1 MLSCSRITCKL
12 TNGQWHAD
20 PELEFYV
27 QLYTHND
34 IFNSW
39 LVVFFVCGSAQG
51 FTRTTLSFGLMLQQ
65 QTRQWCGS
73 YFPPVPAALH
83 WNGYG
88 CWCGIGGGGTPVD
101 EFDAV
106 CKAHDECWGALR
118 NPGEICHG
126 VWGWGH
132 FLAYRWRWA
141 DNEVSMGSQVR

>member
-1 MLSCSRITCKL
+1 MACNT
-12 TNGQWHAD
+12 
-20 PELEFYV
+20 
-27 QLYTHND
+27 
-34 IFNSW
+34 FNSW
-39 LVVFFVCGSAQG
+39 LAVFFVTTVLCGSAQG
-51 FTRTTLSFGLMLQQ
+51 FTRTTVSFGLMLQE

-83 WNGYG
+83 WIGYG

-126 VWGWGH
+126 VKGWGH
-132 FLAYRWRWA
+132 FLGYWWRWT
-141 DNEVSMGSQVR
+141 DNEVSMGSDSDDKCG